1 MTGSAQN
8 DTNSKTAP
16 DTIHDDEAVAA
27 RLAALPHWHHIDGA
41 IERSY
46 RTANWQA
53 TMLVVS
59 AIGHL
64 CEAAWH
70 HPTLAVSYGRVTVRL
85 WTHSA
90 KGSEGMG
97 RGTSGITDKDFALAA
112 KMEAVVAWRPGT
124 EAGALDGPPTD
135 PRFAYLRYD

>member
-1 MTGSAQN
+1 MTGSAHN
-8 DTNSKTAP
+8 NTGSKTAP
-16 DTIHDDEAVAA
+16 DTIHDDDAVAA
-27 RLAALPHWHHIDGA
+27 RLAALPHWRHLDGA

-64 CEAAWH
+64 CEVAWH
-70 HPTLAVSYGRVTVRL
+70 HPTLAVSYDRITVRL
-85 WTHSA
+85 RTHRA
-90 KGSEGMG
+90 RGSGA
-97 RGTSGITDKDFALAA
+97 TGITDKDFALAA

-124 EAGALDGPPTD
+124 ESGALDGPPAD
-135 PRFAYLRYD
+135 PRFAYVRYD